1 MDAPRKKNQASACTR
16 IPLCSSTGHR
26 TSPPLQ
32 RGIRIQGVGLVSI
45 VPQESRRQGVPHL
58 TQADQSGVP
67 GLRIAHP
74 SQPIAHG
81 IRIGD
86 D

>member
-1 MDAPRKKNQASACTR
+1 
-16 IPLCSSTGHR
+16 
-26 TSPPLQ
+26 
-32 RGIRIQGVGLVSI
+32 VSI
-45 VPQESRRQGVPHL
+45 VPQESRRQGVPNL
-58 TQADQSGVP
+58 TQADQSSVP